1 MTASVQ
7 FHSSPLLLGLLAS
20 APLLPAMAEPLTS
33 PLLLALVFLTISA
46 GPVASSSLSGDPRD
60 VANDSHALL
69 SFKSLMSGPSLQA
82 LASWSSNGSTPVCQW
97 RSVACGTRGCRR
109 GRDVTLALPELGLL
123 GKVSPAPGN
132 LTYLRR
138 LDLPSN
144 RLHGTMPPELGH
156 LRELRYLK
164 LNYNSIQGSIPPSLS
179 SCKQLRSVQL
189 YSNKLQGQIPRQLTA
204 LRNLEELV
212 LARIH

>member
-1 MTASVQ
+1 
-7 FHSSPLLLGLLAS
+7 
-20 APLLPAMAEPLTS
+20 MAEPLTS
-33 PLLLALVFLTISA
+33 SLLLALVFLTISA

-60 VANDSHALL
+60 VAVDSHALL

-97 RSVACGTRGCRR
+97 RGVACGTRGRRR
-109 GRDVTLALPELGLL
+109 GRVVTLALPELGLL
-123 GKVSPAPGN
+123 GKVSPALGN

-144 RLHGTMPPELGH
+144 RLHGTLPPELGH

-164 LNYNSIQGSIPPSLS
+164 LN
-179 SCKQLRSVQL
+179 
-189 YSNKLQGQIPRQLTA
+189 
-204 LRNLEELV
+204 
-212 LARIH
+212 